1 MAGGLPE
8 DGLAGA
14 HHGGPARL
22 ARARRLPGAA
32 PAWTSAD
39 NVCGPDG
46 RMENSSAQGLGELL
60 GAMDRKPIPIPD
72 IRRAPQG
79 AAFRMRATRI
89 VPEQAPRQK
98 P

>member
-1 MAGGLPE
+1 MVDRRGWL
-8 DGLAGA
+8 
-14 HHGGPARL
+14 
-22 ARARRLPGAA
+22 RARRLPGAA

-46 RMENSSAQGLGELL
+46 RMENSAQGLGELL
-60 GAMDRKPIPIPD
+60 GRWTASPSPFPISGALRKE
-72 IRRAPQG
+72 R
-79 AAFRMRATRI
+79 AFRMRATRI